1 MMRRPNRWW
10 HAACVVAFV
19 SAGCGGGNTPPAP
32 SPPANPNVVTIT
44 SAGVSPKQITVDQG
58 ARVLFVNNDTR
69 PHNMTSDDHPDHLE
83 CPAINQVGL
92 LQPGQQRETGNMVI
106 VRTCGYHDHD
116 NPDINGLKGQIIT
129 R

>member
-1 MMRRPNRWW
+1 MRRPSGWW
-10 HAACVVAFV
+10 RAACLCALV
-19 SAGCGGGNTPPAP
+19 SAGCGGGSTPPAP

-44 SAGVSPKQITVDQG
+44 SAGVSPKQITGDQG
-58 ARVLFVNNDTR
+58 ARVLFINNDSR
-69 PHNMTSDDHPDHLE
+69 AHNMASDDHPDHLE

-116 NPDINGLKGQIIT
+116 NPDINNLKGQIIT

>member
-1 MMRRPNRWW
+1 MRRSNRWW
-10 HAACVVAFV
+10 RAACLVAVV
-19 SAGCGGGNTPPAP
+19 SAGCGGSSSPPGP

-44 SAGVSPKQITVDQG
+44 TAGANPKQITVDQG

-69 PHNMTSDDHPDHLE
+69 PHNMTSDPHPEHDD

-92 LQPGQQRETGNMVI
+92 LQTGQQRETGNMVV
-106 VRTCGYHDHD
+106 VRTCGFHDHD
-116 NPDINGLKGQIIT
+116 NPDNNNLRGQIIT

>member
-1 MMRRPNRWW
+1 MRGPTNWRR
-10 HAACVVAFV
+10 AACLLAIVT
-19 SAGCGGGNTPPAP
+19 AGCGGSTPPAP

-69 PHNMTSDDHPDHLE
+69 PHNMTSDPHPEHDE

-92 LQPGQQRETGNMVI
+92 LQPGQQRETGNMVV

-116 NPDINGLKGQIIT
+116 NPDNNGLKGQIIT

>member
-1 MMRRPNRWW
+1 MSLR
-10 HAACVVAFV
+10 
-19 SAGCGGGNTPPAP
+19 
-32 SPPANPNVVTIT
+32 
-44 SAGVSPKQITVDQG
+44 QITIDQG
-58 ARVLFVNNDTR
+58 ARVLFINNDTR
-69 PHNMTSDDHPDHLE
+69 PHNMTSDPHPEHDE

-116 NPDINGLKGQIIT
+116 NPDTNGLKGQIIT

>member
-1 MMRRPNRWW
+1 MRSPSRWRR
-10 HAACVVAFV
+10 AACLLVVLAG
-19 SAGCGGGNTPPAP
+19 GCGGGSTPPAP

-58 ARVLFVNNDTR
+58 ARVLFINNDTR

-83 CPAINQVGL
+83 CPAINQVGV
-92 LQPGQQRETGNMVI
+92 LQPGQQRETGNMLI

-116 NPDINGLKGQIIT
+116 NAENNNLKGQIIT